1 MCTHKKLHQVE
12 VPTTTKKVWDA
23 GIANDSRNE
32 GRKIES
38 EETEVTH
45 HTPRKALPSWV
56 SRFVPV
62 FPHQSHGYNP

>member
-1 MCTHKKLHQVE
+1 M
-12 VPTTTKKVWDA
+12 
-23 GIANDSRNE
+23 ANDSRNE
-32 GRKIES
+32 GRKKES

-62 FPHQSHGYNP
+62 LPHQSHGYNP

>member
-1 MCTHKKLHQVE
+1 MHAQNAPPSRGTYNNKKA
-12 VPTTTKKVWDA
+12 WDA
-23 GIANDSRNE
+23 GMANDSRNE
-32 GRKIES
+32 GRKKES

-62 FPHQSHGYNP
+62 LPHQSHGYNP